1 MLPTASSQS
10 TESMHM
16 EMRSMNRLIQ
26 LLPQATDLP
35 WQKVLLQRK
44 FFLLFF
50 FSSRLVFLLLCFMY
64 FSFSPFTE
72 CGLHKC
78 KGSCPPPLLVRNFT
92 ICRLQLTI
100 NFCLLWEG
108 SFNQAAHCELNPFL
122 LSQENNPS
130 RLQ

>member
-26 LLPQATDLP
+26 LLPQATDLQ

-44 FFLLFF
+44 FFLLLF